1 MSDIVVVETADAG
14 RLGVLSAGQ
23 YGSTSRGWGGRGDWC
38 SRVPR
43 TGSRGVKVRHQFSSS
58 SRAGAAL
65 PPAFCTWPDRAYA
78 TVMGHGLHKHDAPN
92 AAGDDLR
99 LEAGMPPPPLWAVK
113 AAILAA
119 VLVVA
124 VPLLLLTLAAL
135 IVGALVLLVLVAAA
149 VVVRRLRRLGAW
161 LPGRSPRWR
170 DEGRRNVRVIEREF
184 HHS

>member
-1 MSDIVVVETADAG
+1 MWRIEWRQSP
-14 RLGVLSAGQ
+14 
-23 YGSTSRGWGGRGDWC
+23 YGSGI
-38 SRVPR
+38 
-43 TGSRGVKVRHQFSSS
+43 GSS
-58 SRAGAAL
+58 GANDQAY
-65 PPAFCTWPDRAYA
+65 WP
-78 TVMGHGLHKHDAPN
+78 G
-92 AAGDDLR
+92 
-99 LEAGMPPPPLWAVK
+99 WAVK